1 MRALF
6 IILFCLLFQGISA
19 QEDTLV
25 LKPDTLPGG
34 VFILRET
41 DRGGVVL
48 PEVEIKEVTIVGRVS
63 KGRQYPYARYERLVY
78 NIKRVYPYSLVV
90 REKLSEVNYELERI
104 PDDRERRKYIR
115 DIEKDVFREY
125 EDDVRKL
132 TITQGRLLLKL
143 IDRETRNTS
152 FILIQQYRGNFS
164 ASFWQAVARIFG
176 TNLKEEYDPAG
187 EDALIERIVL
197 DIEAG
202 FL

>member
-1 MRALF
+1 VRALF
-6 IILFCLLFQGISA
+6 LILFCFFFHRLAA
-19 QEDTLV
+19 QEDSAI
-25 LKPDTLPGG
+25 LKYDTLPGE

-48 PEVEIKEVTIVGRVS
+48 PEMEIKEVTIVGRVS

-78 NIKRVYPYSLVV
+78 NLKKVYPYSLVV
-90 REKLSEVNYELERI
+90 REKLAEVNYELERI
-104 PDDRERRKYIR
+104 PGDREKKKYLR
-115 DIEKDVFREY
+115 DIEKDVFKEY

-152 FILIQQYRGNFS
+152 FVLIQQYRGNFS

>member
-1 MRALF
+1 MRALST
-6 IILFCLLFQGISA
+6 ILLFFIFHELAA
-19 QEDTLV
+19 QVDSLS
-25 LKPDTLPGG
+25 LKPDTLPGA
-34 VFILRET
+34 VYILRET
-41 DRGGVVL
+41 DRGGVVM
-48 PEVEIKEVTIVGRVS
+48 PEMEIKEVTIVGRVS
-63 KGRQYPYARYERLVY
+63 KGRKYPYARYERLVY

-90 REKLSEVNYELERI
+90 REKLAQVNYELERI
-104 PDDRERRKYIR
+104 PDDREKKKYLR

-164 ASFWQAVARIFG
+164 ASFWQAVARVFG

>member
-1 MRALF
+1 VRALF
-6 IILFCLLFQGISA
+6 IILFCLLSAGIYAQGDSV
-19 QEDTLV
+19 V
-25 LKPDTLPGG
+25 LKPDTLQGG
-34 VFILRET
+34 VFIIRET
-41 DRGGVVL
+41 NRGGVVL

-78 NIKRVYPYSLVV
+78 NLKKVYPYSLIV
-90 REKLSEVNYELERI
+90 RGKLTEVNYELERI
-104 PDDRERRKYIR
+104 PGDMDKKKYLR

-125 EDDVRKL
+125 EDDVRRL

-152 FILIQQYRGNFS
+152 FVLIQQYRGSLS
-164 ASFWQAVARIFG
+164 ASFWQAIARVFG

-202 FL
+202 LL